1 MKLNRYIAS
10 IDVASRRGADKL
22 IREGKVLVN
31 KEVEINPAYDLE
43 ENDIVNFT
51 FDIDEYKE
59 SHIVI
64 KLFKPIGYV
73 VSSNPDE
80 GRPIYNL
87 VKDIG
92 KIYPVGRLDKDST
105 GLIILTNDGVLH
117 KKIIG
122 AETNLEKEYLVTV
135 VETLKDGA
143 LGKLEYGLSLDGVKL
158 KKTVI
163 NKINDNSF
171 YIILREGRNRQIRRM
186 CRLVGY
192 NIISLKRIRIGSI
205 FLDGIKEGQFKA
217 LTEEEKKSLYN

>member
-43 ENDIVNFT
+43 ESDVVNFT

-217 LTEEEKKSLYN
+217 LTEEEKKSLYK